1 MMKKNIMKIISVFA
15 LIISTFCLNIN
26 KSTIDALTGNISDPI
41 LHYNFDNEDAN
52 DVMNNY
58 SGNLINNPEFVN
70 SKADFGKALEIT
82 DGNYLQLPSN
92 FKLADNDFTI
102 SFLVRSLETINDTVL
117 FANKDGTSGNDDG
130 FAIMNYDGVFANA
143 GYEGVRYDS
152 SSYSRDKT
160 VLDGSWHHV
169 TVVGDRDRSL
179 GLYVDGVLSSENF
192 DFSNIEGISLDT
204 SDNYTLG
211 AGSQGDYLQ
220 DTLYDEFMVFDSALS
235 VEEIENLYF
244 NYAGDIEEELQKQLD
259 MITCG
264 KIRVSLGANLEMK
277 KNAVITSIKN
287 QIDESL
293 KIDIFVEVIDANR
306 FQVILKKAGVSVE
319 KEVSF
324 DFVEKDELTIATY
337 NIYGWG
343 YPDLNEISDKL
354 ETIDAD
360 IAGLQEANYR
370 FDGTGQ
376 AQQISNLGTYPY
388 YAFKEGY
395 GNDTVWGGST
405 IVSKYP
411 LTNIGGENYQVNDD
425 TNRSYVKA
433 TIQIDD
439 KEIAIYN
446 THIVW
451 LEDPELYAEYKKA
464 QINELI
470 EAVNADP
477 TPYKIITGD
486 FNTDQSK
493 EELDQLLLNF
503 NGANGWNNVWFETGE
518 LDSSMKIGCID
529 HIFTTTNIEFTEI
542 NTLEGN
548 PSDHDILYANL
559 KLKEPEIKIPTQLLD
574 NAIKEAN
581 IYLNNEDN
589 YEKVGID
596 KLKAVLDKVINEPI
610 NQENRYL
617 NVLEIR
623 EAINNLQEKTNID
636 KTALKIALNLANAIT
651 DEDLKDVIPAVADE
665 FKAAR
670 NEANEVYNNA
680 SASQVEVNNA
690 FDRLASAMHMLDF
703 VKGDKTA
710 LKAFIDKVTGLEAAK
725 YTEATWT
732 AFETELNEAIAVYED
747 LNAMQ
752 EEVNTAYSELV
763 TAFLNLRLIPDKSLL
778 EDLINQAEGLNV
790 VNYTKATF
798 DGLTKALNEAKAV
811 FDNPNASQVEVDNAK
826 FTLEKAI
833 AGLQASTPS
842 NVDNTV
848 STPVNNGD
856 TTTSVKTGDE
866 SLAGMFATI
875 ALLSVAGYTVLRR
888 KEN

>member
-41 LHYNFDNEDAN
+41 LYYNFDNEDAN

-58 SGNLINNPEFVN
+58 SGILINNPEFVA
-70 SKADFGKALEIT
+70 SKTDFGKAIEVT
-82 DGNYLQLPSN
+82 DGNYLQLPSH
-92 FKLADNDFTI
+92 FKLETNDFSI
-102 SFLVRSLETINDTVL
+102 SFLVKSLETINDTVL

-143 GYEGVRYDS
+143 GYEGVRYDT

-160 VLDGSWHHV
+160 VLDGNWHHV
-169 TVVGDRDRSL
+169 TVVADRDKSL
-179 GLYVDGVLSSENF
+179 GLYVDGILSSENF
-192 DFSNIEGISLDT
+192 DFSKIAGISLDT
-204 SDNYTLG
+204 ADNYTLG
-211 AGSQGDYLQ
+211 AGSEGDYLQ
-220 DTLYDEFMVFDSALS
+220 GALYDEFMVFDSALS
-235 VEEIENLYF
+235 IEEIENLYL
-244 NYAGDIEEELQKQLD
+244 NYAGDIEDELQKQLD
-259 MITCG
+259 AIIGG
-264 KIRVSLGANLEMK
+264 KIRVSLGANSEMK
-277 KNAVITSIKN
+277 KNAVITFIKN
-287 QIDESL
+287 QIDENL
-293 KIDIFVEVIDANR
+293 KIDVFAKAIDANR
-306 FQVILKKAGVSVE
+306 YQIILKKASVSVE

-343 YPDLNEISDKL
+343 YPDLGEINDKL
-354 ETIDAD
+354 EIIDAD
-360 IAGLQEANYR
+360 VAGLQEANYR

-376 AQQISNLGTYPY
+376 AQQISTLGTYPY

-395 GNDTVWGGST
+395 GSDTVWGGST
-405 IVSKYP
+405 IISKYP
-411 LTNIGGENYQVNDD
+411 LTNVGGENYQVNDD

-451 LEDPELYAEYKKA
+451 LEDPKLYAEYKEA

-470 EAVNADP
+470 AAVNNDP

-529 HIFTTTNIEFTEI
+529 HIFTTTNIEFTDI

-559 KLKEPEIKIPTQLLD
+559 KLKEPETKIPTQLLD

-581 IYLNNEDN
+581 IYLENEDN
-589 YEKVGID
+589 YEKVGMD
-596 KLKAVLDKVINEPI
+596 KLKSVLDKIINEPV
-610 NQENRYL
+610 NQENRYP
-617 NVLEIR
+617 NVLAIR

-636 KTALKIALNLANAIT
+636 KTALKIAVDLANAIT
-651 DEDLKDVIPAVADE
+651 DEDLTNVVPAVVEE

-670 NEANEVYNNA
+670 DEANAVYNNA
-680 SASQVEVNNA
+680 SATQEEINNA
-690 FDRLASAMHMLDF
+690 FDRLASVMQKLEF
-703 VKGDKTA
+703 YKGDKKA
-710 LKAFIDKVTGLEAAK
+710 LKAFIDQVSELDSSK
-725 YTEATWT
+725 YTKATWNE
-732 AFETELNEAIAVYED
+732 FEVVLSEAVAVYNDE
-747 LNAMQ
+747 NAMQ
-752 EEVNTAYSELV
+752 EEVNVAYDKLV
-763 TAFLNLRLIPDKSLL
+763 RSYLNLRLIPDKSLL
-778 EDLINQAEGLNV
+778 GDLINQAEGLNSA
-790 VNYTKATF
+790 NYTKATYKVLS
-798 DGLTKALNEAKAV
+798 DALNEAKV
-811 FDNPNASQVEVDNAK
+811 VLDNPNATQEEVDNAK
-826 FTLEKAI
+826 ATLEKAI
-833 AGLQASTPS
+833 NGLET
-842 NVDNTV
+842 NTLAPV
-848 STPVNNGD
+848 EDTVKTPVNNGD

-866 SLAGMFATI
+866 SLTGMFVTI
-875 ALLSVAGYTVLRR
+875 TLLSIAGYAVLRR
-888 KEN
+888 KN